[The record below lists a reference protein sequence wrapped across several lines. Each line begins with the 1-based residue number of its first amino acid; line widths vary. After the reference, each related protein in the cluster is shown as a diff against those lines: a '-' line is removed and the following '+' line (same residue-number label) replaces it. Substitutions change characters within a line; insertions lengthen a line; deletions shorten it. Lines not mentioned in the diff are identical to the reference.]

1 MCESID
7 KAEAL
12 FQWAKENNILE
23 DPERISKLSDEAQR
37 RWGHLMTGYYISVI
51 VKEALRKME

>member
-12 FQWAKENNILE
+12 LQWAKENNILE
-23 DPERISKLSDEAQR
+23 DPERISKLSDEARR